1 MPDRRLLVL
10 DDDADVAD
18 TVALVARSH
27 GFDVR
32 TTASPDEFFEWVESW
47 SPSHVAVDLL
57 MPAMDGIEIL
67 RALASAHC
75 SSRVIVMSGVG
86 AKILEVKRQTP
97 AWVAKLHQEGWDVH
111 TFSIAEQ
118 IWTLLKDDPFW
129 SLCVM
134 EDKSAPLD
142 WPRTNKALADILTAD
157 NGLLKRLE
165 EALQP
170 LEGQQ
175 NALLLVTDL
184 EALHPFLRIGAIESQ
199 LQGKFHVPTIFLYP
213 GVRTG
218 KTRLKFLGFYPE
230 DGNYRSVHVG
240 G

>member
-1 MPDRRLLVL
+1 MSSLKADFDELRERIRHGRELSHASFEPIYYLV
-10 DDDADVAD
+10 
-18 TVALVARSH
+18 
-27 GFDVR
+27 F
-32 TTASPDEFFEWVESW
+32 PPEQ
-47 SPSHVAVDLL
+47 
-57 MPAMDGIEIL
+57 
-67 RALASAHC
+67 
-75 SSRVIVMSGVG
+75 
-86 AKILEVKRQTP
+86 ILEVKRQTP
-97 AWVAKLHQEGWDVH
+97 AWVARLHQEGWDVH
-111 TFSIAEQ
+111 TFSIAEHV
-118 IWTLLKDDPFW
+118 WTLLKEDPFW

-134 EDKSAPLD
+134 EDKAAPLD
-142 WPRTNKALADILTAD
+142 WSRTNKALADILTAD
-157 NGLLKRLE
+157 NALLKRLE
-165 EALQP
+165 AALQP

>member
-1 MPDRRLLVL
+1 MSSLKADFDELRERIRHGRELSHASFEPIYYLV
-10 DDDADVAD
+10 
-18 TVALVARSH
+18 
-27 GFDVR
+27 F
-32 TTASPDEFFEWVESW
+32 P
-47 SPSHVAVDLL
+47 
-57 MPAMDGIEIL
+57 PAQ
-67 RALASAHC
+67 
-75 SSRVIVMSGVG
+75 
-86 AKILEVKRQTP
+86 ILEVKRQTP

-111 TFSIAEQ
+111 TFSITEHA
-118 IWTLLKDDPFW
+118 WALLKGDPFW

-134 EDKSAPLD
+134 EDKAAPLD
-142 WPRTNKALADILTAD
+142 WSRTNKALADILNAD
-157 NGLLKRLE
+157 SALLKRLE
-165 EALQP
+165 AALQP

-218 KTRLKFLGFYPE
+218 KTRLKFLSFYPE